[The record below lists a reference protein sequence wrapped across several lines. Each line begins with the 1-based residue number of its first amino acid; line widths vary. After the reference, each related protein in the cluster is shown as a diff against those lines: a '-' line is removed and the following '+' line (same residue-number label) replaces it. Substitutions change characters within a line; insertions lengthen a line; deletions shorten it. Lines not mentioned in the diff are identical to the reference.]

1 MSFDNN
7 EQTIGKA
14 GILALVALR
23 VFIGWHFLYEGLYK
37 LGLESWTSKPVLSQA
52 KWIMSDLYRWM
63 ADSPSVL
70 SKVDTMN
77 MYGLTILGF
86 ALILGLFTRY
96 AAILGAILLLSFYL
110 LNPPLPGL
118 YYTTPTEGH
127 YLIINKN
134 LIEMTALIVL
144 ALIPTG
150 KYFGLDRFLHV
161 VFKKK

>member
-118 YYTTPTEGH
+118 YYTTQPKGT
-127 YLIINKN
+127 I
-134 LIEMTALIVL
+134 
-144 ALIPTG
+144 
-150 KYFGLDRFLHV
+150 
-161 VFKKK
+161 

>member
-1 MSFDNN
+1 
-7 EQTIGKA
+7 
-14 GILALVALR
+14 
-23 VFIGWHFLYEGLYK
+23 
-37 LGLESWTSKPVLSQA
+37 
-52 KWIMSDLYRWM
+52 M

-70 SKVDTMN
+70 SKVDAMN